1 MKKAGLVFL
10 LFILGVMLGYYIAE
24 GNVKHIIS
32 DTVKTFKVVQ
42 SYFINDEQRLSNEES
57 QTLELKDGN
66 NKDENKVNNLENTN
80 LSQENKATDK
90 ANNESQRQ
98 LDTKQTPESSKQTT
112 ETSKGTSES
121 SKLIVY
127 YGDKMAVGVIGY
139 EYTVD
144 NDKVKDIQYIFE
156 LLKNTPDKELVSMI
170 PKSAKLLSGRIENG
184 TCVLDLTEEFISG
197 NNSGS
202 AGELITLD
210 SIVNTYTELDGVNK
224 VQFLIEGEKR
234 AIFLNSVFDKPFV
247 RNESSIINK

>member
-98 LDTKQTPESSKQTT
+98 LDTKQTPESSK
-112 ETSKGTSES
+112 
-121 SKLIVY
+121 LIVY

-144 NDKVKDIQYIFE
+144 NDKSY
-156 LLKNTPDKELVSMI
+156 N
-170 PKSAKLLSGRIENG
+170 
-184 TCVLDLTEEFISG
+184 
-197 NNSGS
+197 
-202 AGELITLD
+202 
-210 SIVNTYTELDGVNK
+210 
-224 VQFLIEGEKR
+224 
-234 AIFLNSVFDKPFV
+234 FV
-247 RNESSIINK
+247 